1 MSSGPQ
7 CMRPIK
13 VWLSTFLYPK
23 EATQSLTGHRL
34 CAGHWAGYERHEDE

>member
-7 CMRPIK
+7 YMRPIK
-13 VWLSTFLYPK
+13 MWLSTFPYPK

-34 CAGHWAGYERHEDE
+34 CAKHWARYERREDE